1 MFAFAITWLAFV
13 VGFTVIAWVA
23 SQSDDVL
30 LRNLVVR

>member
-13 VGFTVIAWVA
+13 VVA

-30 LRNLVVR
+30 LRNLMVR